1 MADTNTEI
9 DAINHLLEVEKN
21 ASMLINDAAMEAERR
36 LTQAR
41 AKYNSDYKTRY
52 DEIAAKLEAEYQ
64 NDHQQI
70 ADKYQKDIDSY
81 KESLAAKPQNSE
93 AFSSLLDKLIFS

>member
-1 MADTNTEI
+1 MAENNSEI

-21 ASMLINDAAMEAERR
+21 ASTLINDAATEAERR
-36 LTQAR
+36 LSQAR

-64 NDHQQI
+64 NNHQQI

>member
-1 MADTNTEI
+1 MSDTNTEI

-21 ASMLINDAAMEAERR
+21 ASTLINDAAMEAERR
-36 LTQAR
+36 LSQAR
-41 AKYNSDYKTRY
+41 AKYNSEYKARY
-52 DEIAAKLEAEYQ
+52 DEVASKLESEYQ
-64 NDHQQI
+64 NNHKQI
-70 ADKYQKDIDSY
+70 EDKYNKDIETY